1 MNGRHVGGW
10 LPLAR
15 PACDT
20 ASQMEMI
27 QTLSLAGVLLALAV
41 LAGWLGSR
49 PPNPHRGPRLAPWR
63 FIMLMCA
70 ASLTFVLG
78 HAVRLLL
85 G

>member
-1 MNGRHVGGW
+1 MNGPHVGGR
-10 LPLAR
+10 LPFAR
-15 PACDT
+15 RACDT

>member
-1 MNGRHVGGW
+1 MNDPHVGGW
-10 LPLAR
+10 LPFAR
-15 PACDT
+15 RACDT

-41 LAGWLGSR
+41 LSGWLGSR

-63 FIMLMCA
+63 FIMLLCA

-78 HAVRLLL
+78 HVVRLLM

>member
-1 MNGRHVGGW
+1 MNRPHVGGW
-10 LPLAR
+10 LPFAGR
-15 PACDT
+15 PCDT

-41 LAGWLGSR
+41 LSGWLGSR

-63 FIMLMCA
+63 FIMLLCA

-78 HAVRLLL
+78 HVVRLLM